1 MTDYFEIAVKE
12 LYSLIDYEK
21 LTNPGP
27 YGTTESH
34 LEQFRRVLEDRGNP
48 QFQYPTIHIAGSKG
62 KGSTAAVCESILRSS
77 GYKTGLYTSPHLVD
91 IRERIKIDGK
101 AISKEVFASKIL
113 EMTAYAKKIGLQKGY
128 RTVFEILT
136 ASAFEIFAEAGI
148 EAAVIECGLGGKLD
162 ATNVLR
168 PAVTVITPVGLDH
181 TDILGKTIKE
191 IASDKADIMR
201 PGIPVVLGIQNETA
215 SKILNEFAEARGAKL
230 FGEIGKNADVENIR
244 STKAGTAFGLR
255 FGEKKYSDLKTPLLG
270 KFQAYN
276 SATAVVT
283 IVAFRNTGLKIS
295 EEAIREGLAKVSW
308 PGRMHLFKTS
318 PEILVD
324 GAHSP
329 MAVEALLDSVREI
342 WPNRPIIT
350 VFGANRD
357 KDIHGMINPLAE
369 FSKALALTRF
379 NWPRSAETGY
389 IEGMIED
396 PKISVGRTETLPE
409 ALGWAKK
416 EAAGDDL
423 IIITGSL
430 YIAGEA
436 LKLLGYSID

>member
-1 MTDYFEIAVKE
+1 MTNHFEIAVKE

-34 LEQFRRVLEDRGNP
+34 LEQFRKVLEDRGNP
-48 QFQYPTIHIAGSKG
+48 QFKYPVIHIAGSKG
-62 KGSTAAVCESILRSS
+62 KGSTAAVCESILRAS

-148 EAAVIECGLGGKLD
+148 ETAVIECGLGGKLD

-168 PAVTVITPVGLDH
+168 PAVTVITTVGLDH
-181 TDILGKTIKE
+181 TEILGKTIEE
-191 IASDKADIMR
+191 IALDKADIMR
-201 PGIPVVLGIQNETA
+201 PEIPVVLGVQNEKAAKT
-215 SKILNEFAEARGAKL
+215 LNEFAEARGAKP
-230 FGEIGKNADVENIR
+230 FGQIGKNAIVENIR
-244 STKAGTAFGLR
+244 STKAGVTYNLCFDG
-255 FGEKKYSDLKTPLLG
+255 KKYSDLKTPLLG
-270 KFQAYN
+270 RFQAYN

-283 IVAFRNTGLKIS
+283 IFAFRNTGLKIS
-295 EEAIREGLAKVSW
+295 DKAIREGLARVSW
-308 PGRMHLFKTS
+308 PGRIHLFKTS

-342 WPNRPIIT
+342 WPKRPIIT

-357 KDIHGMINPLAE
+357 KDIQGMINPLAE
-369 FSKALALTRF
+369 FSKALVLTRF
-379 NWPRSAETGY
+379 NWPRAAETVDM
-389 IEGMIED
+389 EGMLD
-396 PKISVGRTETLPE
+396 NPKTPIGRTETLAE
-409 ALGWAKK
+409 ALEWAKK
-416 EAAGDDL
+416 EAVGDDL

-430 YIAGEA
+430 YLVGEA
-436 LKLLGYSID
+436 LKLLGYSIE